1 MIGYPGY
8 NFIRPQLPQP
18 PGQMMPLG
26 QPMMG
31 QQQMGQ
37 PNGQF
42 PLNPAG
48 QQPTALPLGGQPL
61 MGQMQPQHQPPM
73 LGQNM
78 MQPPQQGGQQHS
90 MDGLWSRIMGMIGG
104 NAFGRLGPMIGNEFG
119 MAMNRRRGF

>member
-1 MIGYPGY
+1 MYPNY

-26 QPMMG
+26 QPMM
-31 QQQMGQ
+31 QQMGQ

-42 PLNPAG
+42 PLNPGG

-61 MGQMQPQHQPPM
+61 MGQGQQQHPPM

-78 MQPPQQGGQQHS
+78 MQQPMGGGQQHS
-90 MDGLWSRIMGMIGG
+90 ADGIWSRIMGMLGGSGMLGHLNPMVG
-104 NAFGRLGPMIGNEFG
+104 NALN
-119 MAMNRRRGF
+119 MAMNRRRGY